1 MFFRPALL
9 AFAAALAL
17 TAQQVTAQQATAEQD
32 AGPPPA
38 PPPASESPTATGPAP
53 ESNTPA
59 QRPVPAGP
67 DQFVVTPGTRIPLSM
82 INSVSTKT
90 AVSGERV
97 YLESV
102 FPILVSGHVVIPPGS
117 YVAGT
122 VTDVKRPGRVKGRG
136 ELYVRFDSLT
146 LPNGVTRDFRAR
158 MGSLDGR
165 APETLDKAEGKI
177 KGEGDKGGDVKTVGE
192 GAGIGATVGG
202 LAGAAAGHA
211 GLGAGLGAAAGA
223 TAGLIGVLLTRG
235 PDAILAKGTTMEMVL
250 DRPLQFTTADIDFRN
265 TMPRA
270 QSSDGPGPQPSRKT
284 QDKSHWPI
292 P

>member
-1 MFFRPALL
+1 MYLRSALL
-9 AFAAALAL
+9 LFAGSLL
-17 TAQQVTAQQATAEQD
+17 VGAQE
-32 AGPPPA
+32 PA
-38 PPPASESPTATGPAP
+38 PAPAP
-53 ESNTPA
+53 SASATPA
-59 QRPVPAGP
+59 PRPPSTNP
-67 DQFVVTPGTRIPLSM
+67 DQFVVDIGTHIPLSM

-102 FPILVSGHVVIPPGS
+102 FPILVNGHVVIPPGS

-122 VTDVKRPGRVKGRG
+122 VTEVKRPGRVKGRG

-158 MGSLDGR
+158 VGALDGR
-165 APETLDKAEGKI
+165 APETLDKSEGVI
-177 KGEGDKGGDVKTVGE
+177 KGEGDKAGDIKTVGE

-211 GLGAGLGAAAGA
+211 GMGAGLGAAAGA

-235 PDAILAKGTTMEMVL
+235 PDAILAKGTSMEMVL
-250 DRPLQFTTADIDFRN
+250 DRPLQFTTTDIDFRN
-265 TMPRA
+265 PMPRA

-284 QDKSHWPI
+284 QSNHWPI

>member
-1 MFFRPALL
+1 MYVRITVIALAAVLVLSAQEPAP
-9 AFAAALAL
+9 ASSAPAAAA
-17 TAQQVTAQQATAEQD
+17 AN
-32 AGPPPA
+32 PPA
-38 PPPASESPTATGPAP
+38 PRPEPAHP
-53 ESNTPA
+53 N
-59 QRPVPAGP
+59 
-67 DQFVVTPGTRIPLSM
+67 DFVVATGTRIPLSM

-90 AVSGERV
+90 AVNGERV

-102 FPILVSGHVVIPPGS
+102 FPILVNGHVVIPPGS

-122 VTDVKRPGRVKGRG
+122 VTEVKRPGRVKGRG

-146 LPNGVTRDFRAR
+146 LPNGVTRDFRASV
-158 MGSLDGR
+158 GSLDGR
-165 APETLDKAEGKI
+165 APETLDKSEGKI
-177 KGEGDKGGDVKTVGE
+177 KGEGDKAGDIKTVGE

-223 TAGLIGVLLTRG
+223 TAGLMGVLLSRG

-250 DRPLQFTTADIDFRN
+250 DRQLEFSASDIDFRN
-265 TMPRA
+265 AMPRA

-284 QDKSHWPI
+284 RNNRGPI
-292 P
+292 F

>member
-1 MFFRPALL
+1 MYLRLALL
-9 AFAAALAL
+9 VFAALL
-17 TAQQVTAQQATAEQD
+17 VLGAQE
-32 AGPPPA
+32 PA
-38 PPPASESPTATGPAP
+38 PAPASPAADAQPAPRPVAANPDEFVVATG
-53 ESNTPA
+53 TH
-59 QRPVPAGP
+59 
-67 DQFVVTPGTRIPLSM
+67 IPLSM

-122 VTDVKRPGRVKGRG
+122 VTEVKRPGRVKGRG

-165 APETLDKAEGKI
+165 APETLDKSEGKI

-192 GAGIGATVGG
+192 AAGIGATVGG

-211 GLGAGLGAAAGA
+211 GMGAGLGAAAGA

-250 DRPLQFTTADIDFRN
+250 DRPLQFNTTEIDFHN
-265 TMPRA
+265 PMPRA
-270 QSSDGPGPQPSRKT
+270 QSSDGPGPQPSRKVQT
-284 QDKSHWPI
+284 NHWPL